1 MNEMDE
7 LRSFFVSVI
16 DVLEEIGI
24 SYMVVG
30 GYAATFYGEPR
41 MTLDVDVVVDMSAE
55 QVRQFVESFPEPD
68 YYVSE
73 EAVLD
78 SLARR
83 YPFNVIESWTAAKVD
98 LVPLPDDVFTRMAFA
113 RRQRVEYLAGHSAT
127 FIAPEDAIV
136 AKLVAHKNTGS
147 DKHLRDAQGMLRVQ
161 GDSLSMEFVRRTSR
175 ANEVLDLLEMLLDA
189 VRLDGDDSVR
199 TANTE

>member
-7 LRSFFVSVI
+7 LTSFFIHVI
-16 DVLEEIGI
+16 EVLEEVGI

-30 GYAATFYGEPR
+30 GYAALFYGEPR
-41 MTLDVDVVVDMSAE
+41 MTLDVDIVVDMSAAH
-55 QVRQFVESFPEPD
+55 VPQFVAAFPESG

-73 EAVLD
+73 EAILD
-78 SLARR
+78 SLARC
-83 YPFNVIESWTAAKVD
+83 YPFNVIESRTAAKVD
-98 LVPLPDDVFTRMAFA
+98 LVPLPQDVFTRMAFT
-113 RRQRVEYLAGHSAT
+113 RRQRVEYVAGHSAT

-161 GDSLSMEFVRRTSR
+161 GDRLNMTLVRRASR
-175 ANEVLDLLEMLLDA
+175 ASEVLDVLERITEA
-189 VRLDGDDSVR
+189 GSIGRNDS
-199 TANTE
+199 TAKVE

>member
-1 MNEMDE
+1 MNELDE
-7 LRSFFVSVI
+7 LRSFFVFVVE
-16 DVLEEIGI
+16 VLDEIGI

-55 QVRQFVESFPEPD
+55 HVRQFVEAFPESD

-78 SLARR
+78 SLTRR
-83 YPFNVIESWTAAKVD
+83 YPFNIIESRTAAKVD
-98 LVPLPDDVFTRMAFA
+98 LVPLPDDLFTRMAFT
-113 RRQRVEYLAGHSAT
+113 RRQRVEYVAGHLAT

-161 GDSLSMEFVRRTSR
+161 GERLNMELVRRSSR
-175 ANEVLDLLEMLLDA
+175 ASEVLDILENLLEVA
-189 VRLDGDDSVR
+189 RLEGDDRASSV
-199 TANTE
+199 E

>member
-7 LRSFFVSVI
+7 LRSFLVRVI
-16 DVLEEIGI
+16 ETLEELGI

-41 MTLDVDVVVDMSAE
+41 MTLDVDIIVDISATH
-55 QVRQFVESFPEPD
+55 VPQFVKAFPESD

-73 EAVLD
+73 EAILD

-83 YPFNVIESWTAAKVD
+83 HPFNVIESRTAAKVD
-98 LVPLPDDVFTRMAFA
+98 LVPLPQDVFTRMAFT
-113 RRQRVEYLAGHSAT
+113 RRQRVEYVAGHSAT

-147 DKHLRDAQGMLRVQ
+147 DKHLRDALGMLRVQ
-161 GDSLSMEFVRRTSR
+161 GERLNIELVRRASR
-175 ANEVLDLLEMLLDA
+175 AGEVLDSLETLIEA
-189 VRLDGDDSVR
+189 VRTDRDTGAAEV
-199 TANTE
+199 E

>member
-1 MNEMDE
+1 MNELDE
-7 LRSFFVSVI
+7 LRSFFVFVI
-16 DVLEEIGI
+16 EVLDEIGI

-55 QVRQFVESFPEPD
+55 HVRQFVEAFPKSD
-68 YYVSE
+68 YFVSE
-73 EAVLD
+73 EAILD

-83 YPFNVIESWTAAKVD
+83 YPFNVIESRTAAKVD
-98 LVPLPDDVFTRMAFA
+98 LVPLPDDLFTQMAFR
-113 RRQRVEYLAGHSAT
+113 RRQRVEYVAGHSAT

-161 GDSLSMEFVRRTSR
+161 GDRLNMELVRRSSR
-175 ANEVLDLLEMLLDA
+175 ASEVLDILENLLEVA
-189 VRLDGDDSVR
+189 RLEGDDRASSV
-199 TANTE
+199 E